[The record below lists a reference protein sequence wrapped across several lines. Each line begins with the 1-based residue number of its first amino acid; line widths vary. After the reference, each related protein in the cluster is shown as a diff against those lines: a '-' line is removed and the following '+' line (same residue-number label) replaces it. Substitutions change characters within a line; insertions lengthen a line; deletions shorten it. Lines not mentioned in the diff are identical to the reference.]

1 MKKILI
7 LFITSFFIIACSNDN
22 TVEPM
27 GENDSLE
34 LTKLSS
40 RGITDQ
46 QPADQAKE
54 FLSHYDEISGVRA
67 VNHDG
72 ALMIAVKVK
81 QLERFNL
88 EDIEE
93 ALEQDIRKNFSK
105 MKVKLSTDEKIY
117 LELKRLEEDL
127 LGQNIS
133 NKEVKKRLKK
143 IQQLSKEET

>member
-117 LELKRLEEDL
+117 LELKRLEDDL